1 MYSVNVTESGYV
13 YKHFDGVFQTKRTV
27 FLILHHLKWGKME
40 FDLEVRDQ
48 RVFDELDDI
57 VCNIFA
63 LDSDEE
69 FE

>member
-1 MYSVNVTESGYV
+1 
-13 YKHFDGVFQTKRTV
+13 
-27 FLILHHLKWGKME
+27 ME

-63 LDSDEE
+63 SDSDEE

>member
-1 MYSVNVTESGYV
+1 
-13 YKHFDGVFQTKRTV
+13 
-27 FLILHHLKWGKME
+27 ME